1 LVYTWAR
8 YWQLAD
14 QLDILQQFEDNE
26 DNESIVLFADTL
38 REKEIKPEMK
48 ILSKMLKMANFDLRQ
63 DHKRLT
69 KKTNKQKKFMPHADD
84 VKDAEAMMAK
94 DIELRRIAR
103 VARRAKGEA
112 LIPKEDQKNVEEV
125 ESSDDEVVN
134 AEEDDDDDE
143 DAAIV
148 DLDDEEEEVL
158 SPGF

>member
-1 LVYTWAR
+1 MVYSWAR

-26 DNESIVLFADTL
+26 DNESIVLFADVL

-48 ILSKMLKMANFDLRQ
+48 ILSKLLKMAHFDLRQ

-69 KKTNKQKKFMPHADD
+69 KKTNKQKKFMPHVDD

-103 VARRAKGEA
+103 VTRRAKGEA
-112 LIPKEDQKNVEEV
+112 LIPKEEQKNVEEV

-134 AEEDDDDDE
+134 ADEDDDD